1 MLPNQ
6 RTELCLV
13 LMIAMGTAIL
23 PARAVAQSSTDD
35 LNTSELKVDAV
46 EPRIDLPEVTRKSN
60 SSLRVT
66 TISLG
71 KRKESRDGLVKLA
84 QEAVDTTA
92 RRLLSSEQHTPWQ
105 MTHALLGLRQEF
117 NIMDRGQ
124 EVNGLDWIAQGQV
137 FNGDHW
143 FEKTVHGGRAHP
155 YSVPYAFEG
164 HANQTL
170 AVLSMC
176 GLEVD
181 HEFGTADG
189 TITLGDM
196 IEHAKATCDTKRD
209 EPTWT
214 LWALSRYLPPDAVW
228 RNEKGE
234 VYSIERLVQEQTA
247 RPLKGAA
254 CGGTHGLFAL
264 AHARNVYLR
273 EGKPLRGVW
282 LQAENKLRY
291 YINTARRLQN
301 SNGSLSS
308 NYLRGR
314 QYNPDF
320 NKRMA
325 SAGHVLEFLMLAL
338 PQSELNQRWVRRA
351 VEATARD
358 LLNNRKEYVKCSPL
372 YHSVNALNIYL
383 DRVNPREE
391 VPQTAKTDAPR
402 TAMLNPK
409 NRIPA
414 QGISQS
420 RVMEEPTSTTEV
432 ADVTSA
438 NTANVDEEE
447 MLTGPQSSDTSVPK
461 SSQSEEAAEAT
472 DEEDSEQESMS
483 AVRVPRLDRAVV
495 DAIVNQR
502 LKELEAEA
510 EAESDRHWSV
520 SNPERFAETGS
531 EEETAQSTTDESS
544 AQVAEDQATSPTT
557 VLLPLKPVEV
567 DASADEETPAKM
579 PVVPQEPAEEES
591 AIEAE
596 PKPAS
601 AALAPL
607 MAKKARGDEEG
618 DAAVVANEA
627 TSLDVPSTQ
636 PGLLPSESSVATA
649 TVATRLMT
657 PGRLHTGQAT
667 SNSFSVERD
676 VSRTPLTIPMTTV
689 SESRTLA
696 RQQAAAIQ
704 QEQQEKVKAKEFS
717 TVPRGIN
724 DNFLSPD
731 LDAQEWVNRFEV
743 ESREI
748 YACRDQI
755 VKAIGLSTGQSIADI
770 GAGTG
775 LFTGLFSKAVGEDG
789 SVYAIDISPR
799 LIAHLEERVAKENL
813 TNVKVVRNEATST
826 QLVTRKV
833 DKAFVCDTYHHFE
846 RPDSMLKSIHKAL
859 NEGGELVVI
868 DFERIPGESRDWVI
882 GHVRAG
888 KATFRAEIEAS
899 GFEFVREV
907 SIDGFKENY
916 LLIFRKK

>member
-1 MLPNQ
+1 MLPTQ
-6 RTELCLV
+6 RTAAVSVLLFTIAICLQ
-13 LMIAMGTAIL
+13 GTAKGQ
-23 PARAVAQSSTDD
+23 VASDD

-46 EPRIDLPEVTRKSN
+46 EPRIDLPEVSRSGR
-60 SSLRVT
+60 SSLRVS

-71 KRKESRDGLVKLA
+71 KRKETRDGLVRLA

-105 MTHALLGLRQEF
+105 MIHALLGLRQEF
-117 NIMDRGQ
+117 HILHQGQ
-124 EVNGLDWIAQGQV
+124 EVSGLNWLSQGQT
-137 FNGDHW
+137 FNGEHW
-143 FEKTVHGGRAHP
+143 FEKTEHGGRAHP

-176 GLEVD
+176 GLDVD

-189 TITLGDM
+189 TITIADM

-228 RNEKGE
+228 RNEHGE
-234 VYSIERLVQEQTA
+234 VYSIERLVRDQTS

-254 CGGTHGLFAL
+254 CGGTHGLYAL

-351 VEATARD
+351 IEATARD

-402 TAMLNPK
+402 TAMVNPD

-414 QGISQS
+414 RGISQS
-420 RVMEEPTSTTEV
+420 RVIDDESAKDDQTEAKTTKAETKEDGKENTIETKPTASQGEPDTE
-432 ADVTSA
+432 
-438 NTANVDEEE
+438 
-447 MLTGPQSSDTSVPK
+447 P
-461 SSQSEEAAEAT
+461 EEARS
-472 DEEDSEQESMS
+472 SENELHS
-483 AVRVPRLDRAVV
+483 AVRVPKLDQAVV
-495 DAIVNQR
+495 DAIVQQR
-502 LKELEAEA
+502 MKELDENAD
-510 EAESDRHWSV
+510 SHWV
-520 SNPERFAETGS
+520 ASNPNRPTEVTD
-531 EEETAQSTTDESS
+531 EEESTVE
-544 AQVAEDQATSPTT
+544 ESPTDRT
-557 VLLPLKPVEV
+557 DTTKISTDDTTSETEKPEPLKPVEPGATLNEPV
-567 DASADEETPAKM
+567 DSTVVESVEAKELQAEDMAEEAAVDPSTSPTNPPQPEESTNEKTSEENTPAENKT
-579 PVVPQEPAEEES
+579 VTETES
-591 AIEAE
+591 
-596 PKPAS
+596 S
-601 AALAPL
+601 PL
-607 MAKKARGDEEG
+607 KSVELPPRS
-618 DAAVVANEA
+618 VAN
-627 TSLDVPSTQ
+627 
-636 PGLLPSESSVATA
+636 
-649 TVATRLMT
+649 RLMM
-657 PGRLHTGQAT
+657 PGRLHTGASE
-667 SNSFSVERD
+667 SNVFSVERP
-676 VSRTPLTIPMTTV
+676 VSRAPLSIPATTV
-689 SESRTLA
+689 SESRTMA
-696 RQQAAAIQ
+696 RQQATELTEGQETATQETAA
-704 QEQQEKVKAKEFS
+704 QETEFA
-717 TVPRGIN
+717 TVPKGIN
-724 DNFLSPD
+724 DRFLDPN
-731 LDAQEWVNRFEV
+731 LNPEEWVNRFEV

-748 YACRDQI
+748 YACRNKIID
-755 VKAIGLSTGQSIADI
+755 AIGLSAGQSIADI

-775 LFTGLFSKAVGEDG
+775 LFTGLFSKAVEQEGT
-789 SVYAIDISPR
+789 VYAIDISPR
-799 LIAHLEERVAKENL
+799 LIAHLEKRVTDENL
-813 TNVKVVRNEATST
+813 SNVKVVRNDATST
-826 QLVTRKV
+826 QLVTKKV

-846 RPDSMLKSIHKAL
+846 RPDAMLKSIHRAL
-859 NEGGELVVI
+859 NDGGELIVI
-868 DFERIPGESRDWVI
+868 DFERIPGKSRDWVI

-888 KATFRAEIEAS
+888 KTTFKAEIEAM

-907 SIDGFKENY
+907 KIDGFEENY
-916 LLIFRKK
+916 LLIFLKK